1 MADVGRML
9 LVLGA
14 VLAAMG
20 GVLLLV
26 GKLGGLP
33 SMPGDIVV
41 KRDNFTFAFPLG
53 WSIVLSV
60 VGSVVLTLVLRLLA
74 RSQG

>member
-1 MADVGRML
+1 MADLGKML

-14 VLAAMG
+14 VLAATG

-33 SMPGDIVV
+33 ALPGDIVV

-53 WSIVLSV
+53 WSILISV